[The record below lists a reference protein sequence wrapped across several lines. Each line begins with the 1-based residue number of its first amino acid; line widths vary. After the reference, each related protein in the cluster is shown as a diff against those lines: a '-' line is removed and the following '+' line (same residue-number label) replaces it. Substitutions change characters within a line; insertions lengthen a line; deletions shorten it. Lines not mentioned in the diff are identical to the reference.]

1 MSNIGYIQIV
11 QKICEEIDSLYDYA
25 NSLIPKDIVHNL
37 GYKKELVK
45 GLVEELITMLVKSLE
60 EKLK

>member
-1 MSNIGYIQIV
+1 MSGTGVI

-25 NSLIPKDIVHNL
+25 NSLIPKDITHSL

-45 GLVEELITMLVKSLE
+45 GLVEELINLLVERLSE
-60 EKLK
+60 

>member
-1 MSNIGYIQIV
+1 MSNIGYIQVV

-25 NSLIPKDIVHNL
+25 NSLIPKDKTHNL

-45 GLVEELITMLVKSLE
+45 GLVEELITVLVESIIK
-60 EKLK
+60 K